1 MQNRCRRATTPHER
15 EEPLGEK
22 VKLDSMVAAKTK
34 GGCKHNCLRDVDEKY
49 VLDQRYM
56 VWGQKYEQQ
65 ATWILQMLNAFH
77 LRMEGRRRDKFNM
90 KLDGVEVCNAC
101 YATVLG
107 YSQR

>member
-1 MQNRCRRATTPHER
+1 
-15 EEPLGEK
+15 LGEK